1 MQTDF
6 DKIKGLKYMY
16 TLDTITIQTTKFN
29 IINTHALASG
39 DCVLPSFNDDNTQ
52 SSMQAMCM
60 IDIYFNMQWLQTLFS
75 PKRFRGHGY
84 YNHCQPVC
92 GMHTTV
98 YSISIKLYDC

>member
-29 IINTHALASG
+29 IINTHVLASG

-60 IDIYFNMQWLQTLFS
+60 IDIYFNPYAVVTNSLFS
-75 PKRFRGHGY
+75 QAIQG
-84 YNHCQPVC
+84 
-92 GMHTTV
+92 TW
-98 YSISIKLYDC
+98 LL